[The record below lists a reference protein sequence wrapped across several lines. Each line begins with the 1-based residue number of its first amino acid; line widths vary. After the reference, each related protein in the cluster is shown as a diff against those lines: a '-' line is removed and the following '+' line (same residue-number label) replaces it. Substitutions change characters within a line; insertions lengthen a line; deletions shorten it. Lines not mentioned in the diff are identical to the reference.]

1 MIHGFD
7 LEDDLV
13 CEGIIGDGC
22 GGGRIFTIKENA
34 LVAYDPQ
41 TQSYIVLLK
50 DVVNA
55 TRVSKKGCIISI
67 ELADDVVAFDLSTF
81 AKV

>member
-22 GGGRIFTIKENA
+22 GGGRIFTIKKNA

-41 TQSYIVLLK
+41 TQSYILLLENIVDAK
-50 DVVNA
+50 K
-55 TRVSKKGCIISI
+55 VSKKGCIISV
-67 ELADDVVAFDLSTF
+67 ELTDERLAYDLSTF
-81 AKV
+81 KKL